1 MQFVALKEI
10 ARQYGERTEIS
21 RLRHQFGGKGL
32 NLGILVHGHFPVPDG
47 FVIPT
52 DIFIEYINNII
63 KKYPSDTVQ
72 DCISK
77 LEFDS
82 EFIQALESAM
92 AAVPVQKWAVRS
104 SSTDEDS
111 QTHSFAGLQQSVI
124 GVDSIQSCLEAIR
137 TVWKSFFARERLLYP
152 IQNNLSAPVPAMAVI
167 VQAYVD
173 SETAGVVFSQHPMEG
188 KGTVLI
194 NVSHGQG
201 ANVVDGKAAESLT
214 LSTSDIDKD
223 CASECL
229 TTRQIRHLIQTA
241 EKIETCFGR
250 PQDIEFAF
258 ENNRLN
264 ILQARDIAENL
275 HIDDRTLYSNVN
287 VGEALSGVA
296 TPMTWSVGMY
306 IAQMGFDCIFA
317 SFGLK
322 FPKNYTFVTTFNGH
336 IYINISQFLSVANQI
351 PFIQPALLGKIA
363 GIKALG
369 DFAFNIE
376 HLSRKHF
383 LLNLPKSIAEL
394 VKIQS
399 NISKLPQKAET
410 FEKERDALFNIN
422 LKSASSTEIQS
433 TFNRLNDLFWS
444 CSFDMLSAA
453 GAFLASYIVCSQ
465 FIDHFDETESNE
477 LEQYMFSG
485 LLDVQ
490 CAAPGL
496 ALLDMASVIHNYP
509 DLTAAFIEEESFQNM
524 DDFINRIRPL
534 EGFDEFETLLQR
546 FMQLY
551 GARAN
556 QEAELA
562 TPRWRENPRFL
573 FRVIRAH
580 LKSGIQTDAKNIVN
594 SVSSD
599 REKHTDDFHSTLS
612 AVMRPVFKKLLEMTQ
627 KNSRLR
633 EKWRS
638 YVVDVLGL
646 FRKFFLE
653 VAEQWTR
660 KGILLSPDDIFF
672 LTYDEFLAG
681 IHEPPVHAPF
691 WVAFRKA
698 RHEACLSACVLPD
711 TFVTHPNQCS
721 EPAEIAG
728 SRVLY
733 GIPASPGCVRAKV
746 RVARTLEEAADLE
759 YGEILVA
766 PSTDV
771 GWTPL
776 FLVASAILT
785 ERGGPLSHAFVVAR
799 EYGIPAVV
807 SVPGLLS
814 CLKTGDIV
822 RISGRLGTIEF

>member
-10 ARQYGERTEIS
+10 ARQYGEKTEVS
-21 RLRHQFGGKGL
+21 QLRNQFGGKGL

-52 DIFIEYINNII
+52 DIFIKYINNII
-63 KKYPSDTVQ
+63 KKYPNESIQ
-72 DCISK
+72 NCISK
-77 LEFDS
+77 LEFEP
-82 EFIQALESAM
+82 EFIKALESSLSLG
-92 AAVPVQKWAVRS
+92 PTLKWAIRS

-111 QTHSFAGLQQSVI
+111 QSHSFAGLQQSII
-124 GVDSIQSCLEAIR
+124 GVDNLDNCLEAIR
-137 TVWKSFFARERLLYP
+137 SVWKSFFARERLLYP

-167 VQAYVD
+167 VQTYID

-188 KGTVLI
+188 KGSVLI

-201 ANVVDGKAAESLT
+201 ANVVDGKAAESLAISKSET
-214 LSTSDIDKD
+214 IENLQ
-223 CASECL
+223 SECL
-229 TTRQIRHLIQTA
+229 TSRQIRQLIYMA
-241 EKIETCFGR
+241 EKIEKCFGR

-258 ENNRLN
+258 ENNNLK
-264 ILQARDIAENL
+264 ILQSRDIADNL
-275 HIDDRTLYSNVN
+275 HKNERILYSNVN

-306 IAQMGFDCIFA
+306 IAKMGFDCIFA
-317 SFGLK
+317 SFGLR
-322 FPKNYTFVTTFNGH
+322 FPSNYTFVTTFNGH

-351 PFIQPALLGKIA
+351 PFIQPAILGKIA

-394 VKIQS
+394 IKIQS
-399 NISKLPQKAET
+399 NISKLPQKAVI
-410 FEKERDALFNIN
+410 FEKERDELFKIN
-422 LKSASSTEIQS
+422 LKSASSTEIQA
-433 TFNRLNDLFWS
+433 TFDRLNKIFWS
-444 CSFDMLSAA
+444 TSFDMLSAS

-496 ALLDMASVIHNYP
+496 ALLDMASVIRHYP
-509 DLTAAFIEEESFQNM
+509 ELSDAFIEEDCFLNIEE
-524 DDFINRIRPL
+524 FINHIRPL
-534 EGFDEFETLLQR
+534 EGFAEFETLLQR
-546 FMQLY
+546 FMLLY

-580 LKSGIQTDAKNIVN
+580 LKSGIQNDAQNIVK
-594 SVSSD
+594 SVLSD
-599 REKHTDDFHSTLS
+599 REKRTDDFHSTLS
-612 AVMRPVFKKLLEMTQ
+612 AVMRPVFKKLLSMTQ

-638 YVVDVLGL
+638 YVVDILGL

-660 KGILLSPDDIFF
+660 AGILSRPDDIFF
-672 LTYDEFLAG
+672 LTYDEFLTG
-681 IHEPPVHAPF
+681 IHEPPVLAPF
-691 WVAFRKA
+691 WVAFRKS
-698 RHEACLSACVLPD
+698 RHDACLSACTLPD

-721 EPAEIAG
+721 ESTEIAG
-728 SRVLY
+728 ARILY

-746 RVARTLEEAADLE
+746 RVARTLEEAAELE
-759 YGEILVA
+759 YGEILAA

-807 SVPGLLS
+807 SVPGLLTS
-814 CLKTGDIV
+814 LKTGDIV